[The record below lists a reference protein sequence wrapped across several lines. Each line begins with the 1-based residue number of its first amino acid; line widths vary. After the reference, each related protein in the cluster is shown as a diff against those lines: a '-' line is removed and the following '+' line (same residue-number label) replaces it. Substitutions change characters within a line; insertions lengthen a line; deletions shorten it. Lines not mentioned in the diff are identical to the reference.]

1 MANPTLIL
9 GANNWAIE
17 EDNILGYALGSSSN
31 QYLPREISFTRGS
44 DATYTDSTG
53 VIRQACWNLAGYSE
67 EFNNA
72 YWTKQQSSIIANDTV
87 APDGTLTADRFTED
101 TSNSNHRIFNGGA
114 ITVSNSIAST
124 YSVYLKSAGR
134 TRAWVRD
141 NDLLGA
147 LFNLAT
153 GTIVSIDASATA
165 TITSIAD
172 GWYRCTITRI
182 NSTSNGRIVIYLDND
197 TSDSYTG
204 NGTSG
209 IYIWGAQIVQGTQPL
224 AYLRTTDRLNI
235 PRVDSSTGS
244 KAFLLEPQR
253 SNLLV
258 YSNDFTNVSWTKTNI
273 IPTPNVSISPENTTN
288 AHRIFET
295 VNSGNHGLAQ
305 QITLSLST
313 NYTISC
319 YVKKGNRSYCG
330 LQFWFN
336 TTNGVIA
343 FYNLDNGTLVYEF
356 AEGSGYS
363 ISNSKIQDVGD
374 GWYRLSSVVQ
384 VGITTAYPGIV
395 MASTEW
401 STGTSYDNS
410 YFGDSSKYMDVY
422 GFQLEAG
429 AYPTTYIPTQASTV
443 TRLADVAS
451 KTGISSLIGQ
461 TEGVLF
467 VDLQNPSGGDI
478 ATFGLNGTNTIFIRG
493 GYDNS
498 WSAGILANSVYY
510 TFTSV
515 NNSASRIKIAIAYKS
530 GDSVLYI
537 NGVQTQQITSAFS
550 FTASLSSV
558 IFNPSAFYFAQPH
571 SATYNQA
578 VIFPTRLTNAEL
590 AALTT
595 L

>member
-53 VIRQACWNLAGYSE
+53 VIRPACWNLAGYSE

-209 IYIWGAQIVQGTQPL
+209 IYIWGAQLVQGSEPL

-253 SNLLV
+253 TNLAL
-258 YSNDFTNVSWTKTNI
+258 YSEQFNDAYWSTL
-273 IPTPNVSISPENTTN
+273 NTTISAN
-288 AHRIFET
+288 ST
-295 VNSGNHGLAQ
+295 VTLDPMGGNNTDKFIA
-305 QITLSLST
+305 
-313 NYTISC
+313 
-319 YVKKGNRSYCG
+319 
-330 LQFWFN
+330 N
-336 TTNGVIA
+336 TTNGVHILSRGGFTSGAYSFTVYAKAGEETTFSMWLRNA
-343 FYNLDNGTLVYEF
+343 FVGATFNLSNGTV
-356 AEGSGYS
+356 SN
-363 ISNSKIQDVGD
+363 ISVTSATITSVGN
-374 GWYRLSSVVQ
+374 GWYRCFVYDSTA
-384 VGITTAYPGIV
+384 GTTAHIYGR
-395 MASTEW
+395 
-401 STGTSYDNS
+401 TGSSYVGNGSDGF
-410 YFGDSSKYMDVY
+410 YIFGA
-422 GFQLEAG
+422 QLELG

-443 TRLADVAS
+443 TRLADSAVR
-451 KTGISSLIGQ
+451 TGIGSLIGQ

-467 VDLQNPSGGDI
+467 FDIETINTSNIKSISLVSGNFNNYMYYYESNNNYYFIVVSNGASLTLPFAAQTLPSRKKIALRYSENNFSMWVNGTKRVEDLGIFDTPIGLSGIQLVNP
-478 ATFGLNGTNTIFIRG
+478 FNQTNTILDGKI
-493 GYDNS
+493 NS
-498 WSAGILANSVYY
+498 IQL
-510 TFTSV
+510 
-515 NNSASRIKIAIAYKS
+515 YK
-530 GDSVLYI
+530 
-537 NGVQTQQITSAFS
+537 
-550 FTASLSSV
+550 TA
-558 IFNPSAFYFAQPH
+558 
-571 SATYNQA
+571 
-578 VIFPTRLTNAEL
+578 LTNAEL
-590 AALTT
+590 ASLTT